1 MEVRCGKC
9 NKLFRVSDDKITG
22 KGIKFP
28 CTRRGEYVRI
38 TREDFEQYTLSR
50 GTLPVDDLLE
60 PKPAAVPLSLD
71 AAEAIAEETVPPER
85 ESQTF
90 GVAAQTTYEEA
101 SEEQAPQFAEP
112 DQSAPEPALKPEP
125 AVEIM
130 PEPLMSVK
138 PKAEPLVEPQQEPLV
153 EPQQEPLVEPQ
164 PEPLVE
170 PQPEPLIEPQQEP
183 ESQPEPKPEP
193 LFVPRQKAKFM
204 PDSENQSETARPI
217 SPVSAP
223 PTPTVQPV
231 VTKKEY
237 VRPAALTASPAA
249 KRKVTEPSY
258 SSTASHSG
266 KTIFVLI
273 GALII
278 LGLAGYGVFIYLH
291 PSQPSAQQKVKE
303 AAHEMISMEGL
314 HVGNTV
320 GTVDTNGDLLV
331 TGVIEN
337 TTEKT
342 RASWYVVLDVYDAQ
356 GAVLTKIGLLN
367 GNQIYNRRDYDIM
380 EKRGANVQ
388 ELKTKLLQEKGVVI
402 PPMGRVNFEVRYLQP
417 PPGIASFVAQTVPF
431 DPIQLY
437 KEIAEDMK

>member
-28 CTRRGEYVRI
+28 CTRCGEYVRI

-71 AAEAIAEETVPPER
+71 AAEAIAEETAPPER

-90 GVAAQTTYEEA
+90 DLAAQGTYEET
-101 SEEQAPQFAEP
+101 SEEQAPLFAEP
-112 DQSAPEPALKPEP
+112 DQSAPEPALTPEP

-130 PEPLMSVK
+130 PEPLMPVK
-138 PKAEPLVEPQQEPLV
+138 PKAEPLVEPP
-153 EPQQEPLVEPQ
+153 P
-164 PEPLVE
+164 
-170 PQPEPLIEPQQEP
+170 EP
-183 ESQPEPKPEP
+183 ESPPEPKPEP
-193 LFVPRQKAKFM
+193 LFEPRLTAKFT
-204 PDSENQSETARPI
+204 PDSENLREAARPVP
-217 SPVSAP
+217 PVSAP
-223 PTPTVQPV
+223 PTPPARPV

-249 KRKVTEPSY
+249 KRKVTEPIY
-258 SSTASHSG
+258 SSTPSRSG

-278 LGLAGYGVFIYLH
+278 LGLAGYGVFIYLQS
-291 PSQPSAQQKVKE
+291 SQRPAQQKVKE
-303 AAHEMISMEGL
+303 AAREMISMEGL
-314 HVGNTV
+314 NVGNPV
-320 GTVDTNGDLLV
+320 GTVDTNGDLLI

-342 RASWYVVLDVYDAQ
+342 KTSWYVVLDVYDAQ
-356 GAVLTKIGLLN
+356 GTVLAKIGLLN
-367 GNQIYNRRDYDIM
+367 GNQIYSRRDYDIM
-380 EKRGANVQ
+380 AKRGANVQ
-388 ELKTKLLQEKGVVI
+388 ELKTKLLQEKGVAI

-417 PPGIASFVAQTVPF
+417 PPGIASFDAQTVPF

-437 KEIAEDMK
+437 KEIAEEMK